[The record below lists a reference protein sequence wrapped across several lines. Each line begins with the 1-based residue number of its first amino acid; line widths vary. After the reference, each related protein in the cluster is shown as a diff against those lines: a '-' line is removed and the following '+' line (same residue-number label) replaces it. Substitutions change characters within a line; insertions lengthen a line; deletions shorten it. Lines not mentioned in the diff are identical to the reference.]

1 MLNKIKLGILLSCL
15 SLAACGVQ
23 PQQPQTTGASG
34 SYSEPR
40 VAMVAIPSPIP
51 PDQDYKRPLQ
61 ERLLSDL
68 TALKG
73 AEEAELLPVFGR
85 PKFKRKESQSE
96 LWQYRQ
102 PECTLDVF
110 LYNDGDIRRVKHFEI
125 RSLGSVKVSA
135 EECLSTVMQR
145 KI

>member
-1 MLNKIKLGILLSCL
+1 MLNKAKLGILLSCL

-23 PQQPQTTGASG
+23 PQQPQTVGASD
-34 SYSEPR
+34 SYSESR
-40 VAMVAIPSPIP
+40 VAMVVIP
-51 PDQDYKRPLQ
+51 PPLPGPDRQLPLQ
-61 ERLLSDL
+61 DRLLNNPA
-68 TALKG
+68 ALKG

-85 PKFKRKESQSE
+85 PKFRRKEPQSE

-110 LYNDGDIRRVKHFEI
+110 LYNDGNTRRVRHFEV